1 MKYVRLRFDWNP
13 YTVNKTKLRECALA
27 IAPHWR
33 QQLRVQ
39 TVEWLSYIT
48 AASDSDGGAI

>member
-39 TVEWLSYIT
+39 TVEWLSYNT